1 MQVSKKAI
9 ARSGR
14 SVLAASDQLDDGS
27 PITLRVELDSE
38 CGGALFDFTG
48 TSPQVSS
55 NVLMRYC
62 FFVYVLLQLLTKA
75 MRYQMFKQHFS
86 TGNWKLECSP
96 SDIAICYNL
105 LFALY
110 GRI

>member
-55 NVLMRYC
+55 HVFFLFMRIRFLCLCSVTTINQCNEISNV
-62 FFVYVLLQLLTKA
+62 QTT
-75 MRYQMFKQHFS
+75 FS
-86 TGNWKLECSP
+86 N
-96 SDIAICYNL
+96 
-105 LFALY
+105 
-110 GRI
+110 R

>member
-27 PITLRVELDSE
+27 PITLRVELDPE

-55 NVLMRYC
+55 LTSFIYFLRMGDWENICVIVSSPLNLDIKTSYDYFL
-62 FFVYVLLQLLTKA
+62 FF
-75 MRYQMFKQHFS
+75 
-86 TGNWKLECSP
+86 
-96 SDIAICYNL
+96 
-105 LFALY
+105 
-110 GRI
+110 